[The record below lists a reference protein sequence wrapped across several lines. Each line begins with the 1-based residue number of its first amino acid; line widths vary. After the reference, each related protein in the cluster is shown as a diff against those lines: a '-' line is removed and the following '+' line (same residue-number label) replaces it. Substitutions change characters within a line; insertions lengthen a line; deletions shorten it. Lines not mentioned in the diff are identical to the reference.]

1 MEARNRTRLTAQE
14 VKSISEPGLYSDGQT
29 LYLRVSPGGSKS
41 WVQRIAIRGKQTDI
55 GLGAHPLVSLAE
67 ARDKAFENRRVAR
80 SGGDPLA
87 EKRKAKAPTFR
98 EAAEKTRDRL
108 RARWRN
114 DKTEKIWNGV
124 LAKRAYPAIGSK
136 PVDAIGREDVL
147 RILTPVWSE
156 RPEVARRLR
165 QFMRATFRWCQA
177 HGYVELNP
185 AGEAIDGA
193 LPSMPAV
200 KQHYR
205 ALPYSEVTMALRT
218 VEATGASMAAK
229 LCLRFLVLTAVRS
242 GEARGATWGE
252 VDMDARTWTIPGER
266 MKMAAAHVVPLAAP
280 AVDVLEE
287 ARTLDDGSGLIF
299 PSSAKRGRPLSS
311 MTLTKSLRST
321 GLAER
326 ATVHGFRS
334 SFRTWASER
343 TQADYATMELC
354 LAHAVGSAVERSYA
368 RSDLLAKRRR
378 LMDQWAAFVTGAG
391 AGKVIELHA

>member
-1 MEARNRTRLTAQE
+1 MEARNRTRLTAQK
-14 VKSISEPGLYSDGQT
+14 VKSISEPGLHADGQT
-29 LYLRVSPGGSKS
+29 LYLRVSPSGAKS
-41 WVQRIAIRGKQTDI
+41 WIQRITIRGKQTDV
-55 GLGAHPLVSLAE
+55 GLGAWPLVSLAE
-67 ARDKAFENRRVAR
+67 ARHKAYENRRLAR

-87 EKRKAKAPTFR
+87 EKRKARSPLFR
-98 EAAEKTRDRL
+98 EAAEKTLESR

-114 DKTEKIWNGV
+114 DKTEKIWNIV
-124 LAKRAYPAIGSK
+124 LAKYAYPAIGNT
-136 PVDAIGREDVL
+136 PVDAVTREDVL
-147 RILTPVWSE
+147 RVISPIWSSK
-156 RPEVARRLR
+156 PETGRRVR
-165 QFMRATFRWCQA
+165 QFMRTTFRWCQA

-200 KQHYR
+200 KAHYR

-378 LMDQWAAFVTGAG
+378 LMDQWASYVTASPAG
-391 AGKVIELHA
+391 NVVPIRG

>member
-98 EAAEKTRDRL
+98 EAAEKTRDGL

-114 DKTEKIWNGV
+114 DKTEKIWDGV
-124 LAKRAYPAIGSK
+124 LAKRAYPAIGEK
-136 PVDAIGREDVL
+136 PVDAITREDVL
-147 RILTPVWSE
+147 RILTPVWSVK
-156 RPEVARRLR
+156 PEVARRLR
-165 QFMRATFRWCQA
+165 QFMRATFRWCTA
-177 HGYVELNP
+177 HGFIDNNP

-193 LPSMPAV
+193 MPTMPAV

-205 ALPYSEVTMALRT
+205 ALPHQEVAAALQT
-218 VEATGASMAAK
+218 VEETGASMAAK
-229 LCLRFLVLTAVRS
+229 LCFRFVVLTCARS
-242 GEARGATWGE
+242 GEARGATWSE
-252 VDMDARTWTIPGER
+252 VDLDAREWRIPAER
-266 MKMAAAHVVPLAAP
+266 MKMATAHVVPLSDAAV
-280 AVDVLEE
+280 AV
-287 ARTLDDGSGLIF
+287 LDQVRPLRDNSDLVF
-299 PSSAKRGRPLSS
+299 PSPVKRGRPLSS
-311 MTLTKSLRST
+311 MTLTKLLRDT
-321 GLAER
+321 GLADR
-326 ATVHGFRS
+326 CTVHGFRS
-334 SFRTWASER
+334 SARTWMSEK
-343 TQADYATMELC
+343 TNADYATMEMC

-378 LMDQWAAFVTGAG
+378 LMDQWGAYVTATP
-391 AGKVIELHA
+391 AGKVVRIRG